1 MLGYRECRCPS
12 PAPLSISCWAPGDWS
27 ESDRRWGRA
36 GRGRA
41 HCSSERPKGES
52 GAALRPQDGGLPAG
66 PQPRVSTSGP
76 ERLQPGP
83 LCAGCGPRARAWPGR
98 AVAWPLCGQL
108 PGAATAHR
116 WTRTLCPP
124 GGSVCTRIDP
134 PHAPPGLLLSPVLQM
149 GKLRPGGQQVLSQ
162 VRSQGLRSDHLVLKP
177 HVLCS
182 PPAGPG
188 PRCEAWAGDPAVR
201 FGLGLLPRPARLP
214 AGTAA
219 PALGPCGRAGS
230 ACSWPR
236 NGELLGGT
244 VVRNGLLVQC
254 LLPVMSGDR
263 VRVAHFQVETPISP
277 PRCRRPTRPLG
288 RWHCFICAF
297 QPSVEEQENPRKSA
311 GPRR

>member
-1 MLGYRECRCPS
+1 MPPPG
-12 PAPLSISCWAPGDWS
+12 PLSISCWAPGDWS

-52 GAALRPQDGGLPAG
+52 GAALRPQDGGLPAC
-66 PQPRVSTSGP
+66 PQTRVSTSGP

-108 PGAATAHR
+108 PGAAAAHR

-124 GGSVCTRIDP
+124 GGSVCTCIDP

-188 PRCEAWAGDPAVR
+188 PRCEAWARDPAA
-201 FGLGLLPRPARLP
+201 GWPGPAATPSPPSR
-214 AGTAA
+214 
-219 PALGPCGRAGS
+219 RHGS
-230 ACSWPR
+230 ASPGSMWPGR
-236 NGELLGGT
+236 
-244 VVRNGLLVQC
+244 VRLLVAQKRGAPWRDRREEWAPRSASPSC
-254 LLPVMSGDR
+254 DVRGQSPGGPFPGGNAHLTTQMSPADEATREVALLHLRLSAECRGTGKPQKVGWSQE
-263 VRVAHFQVETPISP
+263 VAF
-277 PRCRRPTRPLG
+277 L
-288 RWHCFICAF
+288 F
-297 QPSVEEQENPRKSA
+297 
-311 GPRR
+311 